1 MVMPSGMV
9 MDFKLIQFIKAFAP
23 MLFMLVGITI
33 VSRFFTVIECVIS
46 YTVLGMVIVANFD
59 FLNVNQGVT
68 PLG

>member
-1 MVMPSGMV
+1 
-9 MDFKLIQFIKAFAP
+9 